1 MIKASDFQEGEL
13 EKAISQLR
21 EFRDNEESLK
31 KHVQDYFEEF
41 DSDKN
46 GYLDVKELRHFI

>member
-13 EKAISQLR
+13 QTAITQLR

-31 KHVQDYFEEF
+31 KHVNDYFQEF